1 MTSSDL
7 LFMPAVAAAALIRRR
22 KLSPVEYMDAVLAA
36 VDRLQPKLNCFV
48 TITAEEARRG
58 AKAAEEAVMRGEALG
73 PLHGIPVGIKDL
85 LPTKGVRTTFGSIA
99 FVDNIP
105 DRDDV
110 LVTRLRKAGAI
121 MIGKTTTPEF
131 GIKGQTDA
139 PIYGVTRNPWDLNRT
154 PGGSSGGAAA
164 AVAAGLGPIG
174 LGSDGAGSTRIPA
187 ACCGLVGLKGT
198 TGAVPYQEARDAFAN
213 VIAAGPLTR
222 TVADCAVMQ
231 SVMGGP
237 DPMDPW
243 TSHAEPLGRVSPAL
257 LSQDLSS
264 LRIGFLSRTAAIKV
278 SADVAAGVEAS
289 LRVFKELGA
298 EIEEVKGDIDWMSE
312 DQRVLYLCSIAN
324 GLGHVVDR
332 YGDKT
337 DPVLQ
342 AYVAAGRRY
351 DIAAY
356 IKAIAART
364 RLFRAVQGL
373 FETYD
378 FLVSPTLT
386 RTAVSAD
393 FNGATS
399 VVEIDGEAVGPAQP
413 ALTGFVYPFNL
424 TGHPALAVPSGWA
437 PDGLPTSVQIIGPRH
452 ADSGVL
458 RLGALLEQAR
468 PWAHR
473 KPPIA
478 IGQACESDLVAGLGS
493 ER

>member
-1 MTSSDL
+1 
-7 LFMPAVAAAALIRRR
+7 
-22 KLSPVEYMDAVLAA
+22 
-36 VDRLQPKLNCFV
+36 
-48 TITAEEARRG
+48 
-58 AKAAEEAVMRGEALG
+58 
-73 PLHGIPVGIKDL
+73 
-85 LPTKGVRTTFGSIA
+85 VRTTFGSIA

-105 DRDDV
+105 DRDDI
-110 LVTRLRKAGAI
+110 LVTRLRNAGAI

-231 SVMGGP
+231 SVMGGA

-243 TSHAEPLGRVSPAL
+243 TPHAEPLGRVSPAL
-257 LSQDLSS
+257 LSQDLSG

-278 SADVAAGVEAS
+278 SADVTAGVEAS

-298 EIEEVKGDIDWMSE
+298 EIEEVKADVDWMSE
-312 DQRVLYLCSIAN
+312 DQRALYLCSIAN

-342 AYVAAGRRY
+342 AYVAAGRKY

-399 VVEIDGEAVGPAQP
+399 VVEIDGEAVGPTQP

-437 PDGLPTSVQIIGPRH
+437 ANGLPTSVQIIGPRH
-452 ADSGVL
+452 ADSAVL

-468 PWAHR
+468 PWAYR

-478 IGQACESDLVAGLGS
+478 T
-493 ER
+493 

>member
-1 MTSSDL
+1 
-7 LFMPAVAAAALIRRR
+7 MPAVAAAALIRRK

-36 VDRLQPKLNCFV
+36 VERLQPKLNCFATV
-48 TITAEEARRG
+48 TADRAREDAGLAEQ
-58 AKAAEEAVMRGEALG
+58 AVMSGQTLG
-73 PLHGIPVGIKDL
+73 PLHGIPVSIKDL
-85 LPTKGVRTTFGSIA
+85 IPTKGVRTTFGSIA
-99 FVDNIP
+99 FTDNVP
-105 DRDDV
+105 DRDDI
-110 LVTRLRKAGAI
+110 LVTRLRAAGAI

-139 PIYGVTRNPWDLNRT
+139 PIFGTTRNPWNLDRT

-164 AVAAGLGPIG
+164 AVAAGLGPIA

-222 TVADCAVMQ
+222 NVADAAVMQ
-231 SVMGGP
+231 AAMGGA
-237 DPMDPW
+237 DPLDPW
-243 TSHAEPLGRVSPAL
+243 TVNATPIGHISPAL
-257 LSQDLSS
+257 LSQNLSG
-264 LRIGFLSRTAAIKV
+264 LRIGYLSRAANKAV
-278 SADVAAGVEAS
+278 SADVVANTKAS
-289 LRVFKELGA
+289 LNALIDLGA
-298 EIEEVKGDIDWMSE
+298 DVEETAAEVDWMSD

-324 GLGHVVDR
+324 NLGHVVER
-332 YGDKT
+332 FGAQT

-342 AYVAAGRRY
+342 AYVAAGKKY

-386 RTAVSAD
+386 RTALAAD
-393 FNGATS
+393 FNGAS
-399 VVEIDGEAVGPAQP
+399 GLVEIDGENVGPAQP
-413 ALTGFVYPFNL
+413 ELTGFVYPFNL
-424 TGHPALAVPSGWA
+424 TGHPALAIPSGFA
-437 PDGLPTSVQIIGPRH
+437 RDGLPTSVQIIGPRH
-452 ADSGVL
+452 GDSDIL

-468 PWAHR
+468 PWSDRRPA
-473 KPPIA
+473 IA
-478 IGQACESDLVAGLGS
+478 MD
-493 ER
+493 